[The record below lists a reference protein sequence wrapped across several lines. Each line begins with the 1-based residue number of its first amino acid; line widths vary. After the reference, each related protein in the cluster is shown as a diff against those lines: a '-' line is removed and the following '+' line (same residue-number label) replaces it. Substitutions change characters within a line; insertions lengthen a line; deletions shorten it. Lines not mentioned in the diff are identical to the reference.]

1 MAQSGRVV
9 ARAASVLVVAAMVLT
24 ACGSSSKSSSPSTTA
39 SSGSPSTGSATTG
52 SGAGNT
58 ASAPG
63 ITPTTI
69 KIGFITS
76 FTGAASSTF
85 ATASTGA
92 KAYFNAVN
100 KAGGVD
106 GRQIQLVTADDTST
120 ASGAL
125 AATQLLLS
133 QGVYGIVV
141 DSSYYFGVLQGHHP
155 GGRSDHRFGLRRPG
169 VGRAAQHQHVQH
181 DRWGRPPTF

>member
-1 MAQSGRVV
+1 MRQFIEELVAVDRQVPRQGAPRPEVLLRVR
-9 ARAASVLVVAAMVLT
+9 AR
-24 ACGSSSKSSSPSTTA
+24 
-39 SSGSPSTGSATTG
+39 
-52 SGAGNT
+52 GNT

-63 ITPTTI
+63 VSPTTI

-92 KAYFNAVN
+92 KAYFDAVN

-120 ASGAL
+120 PAGAL

-133 QGVYGIVV
+133 QRGLRHRG
-141 DSSYYFGVLQGHHP
+141 GQLLLLRLLQGHHP
-155 GGRSDHRFGLRRPG
+155 GRRAHHWFGLRRPG

-181 DRWGRPPTF
+181 DRRDQPRPF